1 MQQTELQTIAFDE
14 ETNTR
19 SIDVEFLIRG
29 DDLNP
34 NLISQQLE
42 IQPTR
47 SWLKGETYLGKV
59 FDPANKQ
66 MQQTVRKRPWGIWVY
81 NTSASVNTLRV
92 DDHISFILNLLEP
105 KRQEVQYYL
114 GLVESYSVSFSIYW
128 KPLSEYGSYELSGN
142 ALARLSTL
150 CHYTEFSCSFQ

>member
-1 MQQTELQTIAFDE
+1 MQQTKLQTIAFDE

-19 SIDVEFLIRG
+19 SIDVEFRIRG

-34 NLISQQLE
+34 NAISQQLE

-47 SWLKGETYLGKV
+47 SWSKGETYLGKV

-92 DDHISFILNLLEP
+92 DDHISFVLNLLEP
-105 KRQEVQYYL
+105 KQQELQYYL
-114 GLVESYSVSFSIYW
+114 GLAESYSVSFSIYW
-128 KPLSEYGSYELSGN
+128 KPLSEYGSYEISGN